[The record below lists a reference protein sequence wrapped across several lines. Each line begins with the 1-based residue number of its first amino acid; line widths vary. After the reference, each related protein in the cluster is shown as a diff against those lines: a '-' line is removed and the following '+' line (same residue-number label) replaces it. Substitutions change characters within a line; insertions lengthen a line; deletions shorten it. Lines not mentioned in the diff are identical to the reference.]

1 MASGPIISW
10 QIVGERMETMTD
22 FIFLSSKITVVGDW
36 NHEIKRCLFLR
47 RKTMRN
53 LHSLWKSRSITLLT
67 KVHIVKTMVFSV
79 VMYRCESWTVKKA
92 EHRRTGALEW
102 WCWRRLLRVPWT
114 ARRSNLSILNE
125 IKIEY
130 HWKDWC
136 WSWNS
141 RTLATWWD
149 EQTHWKRH
157 WCWESLKAG
166 GTGDNRGWD
175 GWLASLTQ
183 WTWVWANSRRW
194 WTTEKPGMLQS
205 QRVRHG
211 WVTER

>member
-1 MASGPIISW
+1 
-10 QIVGERMETMTD
+10 
-22 FIFLSSKITVVGDW
+22 
-36 NHEIKRCLFLR
+36 
-47 RKTMRN
+47 
-53 LHSLWKSRSITLLT
+53 
-67 KVHIVKTMVFSV
+67 MVFSV

-102 WCWRRLLRVPWT
+102 WCWRRLLRVRWT

-141 RTLATWWD
+141 RTLANWWD
-149 EQTHWKRH
+149 EQTHWKRR

-166 GTGDNRGWD
+166 GEGDNRGWD
-175 GWLASLTQ
+175 SWLASLTQ
-183 WTWVWANSRRW
+183 WIWVWANSRRW
-194 WTTEKPGMLQS
+194 WTTGKPGMLQS
-205 QRVRHG
+205 MGHKESDKAEWLNNNKGIKFTVEDYRSQGLLSLVP
-211 WVTER
+211 TL

>member
-1 MASGPIISW
+1 
-10 QIVGERMETMTD
+10 
-22 FIFLSSKITVVGDW
+22 
-36 NHEIKRCLFLR
+36 
-47 RKTMRN
+47 
-53 LHSLWKSRSITLLT
+53 
-67 KVHIVKTMVFSV
+67 
-79 VMYRCESWTVKKA
+79 MYKCESWTVKKA

-102 WCWRRLLRVPWT
+102 WCWRRLLRVRWT

-175 GWLASLTQ
+175 GWHHWLNGHEFEPTPGDGELQRSLACCSCKESDMAEWLNNNKGIKFTVEDYRSQGLLSLVPT
-183 WTWVWANSRRW
+183 
-194 WTTEKPGMLQS
+194 L
-205 QRVRHG
+205 
-211 WVTER
+211 